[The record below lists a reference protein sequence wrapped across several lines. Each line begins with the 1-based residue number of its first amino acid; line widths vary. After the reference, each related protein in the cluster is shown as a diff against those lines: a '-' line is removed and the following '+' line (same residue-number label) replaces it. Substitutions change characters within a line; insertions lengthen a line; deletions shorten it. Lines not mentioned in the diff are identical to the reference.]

1 MLKYPS
7 SLKRMVKYAAKEPAG
22 YDLAKAYRKQ
32 QKGIAVRTSVDLLKD
47 DRNHRHIG
55 KDRENRRKDR
65 HLSAEI
71 PRPNGSYKSGQGS
84 ENYVPECA
92 AREKVCQQAA
102 DKEPGHCSSGKD
114 RKYRKRLGKTHRLQ
128 APWHLPRR

>member
-84 ENYVPECA
+84 ENDIPESTAC
-92 AREKVCQQAA
+92 KQICQQTAHKQSG
-102 DKEPGHCSSGKD
+102 DRSS
-114 RKYRKRLGKTHRLQ
+114 
-128 APWHLPRR
+128 ARR